1 MRESTAWSGMR
12 IATVDI
18 GDHPPVVLTLEVEE
32 GCAWLIA
39 HMGDRST
46 QNDRLFYRKDSWAR
60 REVDPRAEWAR
71 ITPVDVAGVSVDILF
86 YLSVLPAYGV
96 PSGDEPLEK
105 AVRALSEAVSG
116 CEPVIGAALVMDS

>member
-1 MRESTAWSGMR
+1 MRESTAWSGLR

-18 GDHPPVVLTLEVEE
+18 AGRPPLILTLEVEE
-32 GCAWLIA
+32 DCAWLIA

-60 REVDPRAEWAR
+60 RERDPRAEWAR
-71 ITPVDVAGVSVDILF
+71 ITQVDVVGVSVDILF
-86 YLSVLPAYGV
+86 NLGVLPSYGA
-96 PSGDEPLEK
+96 PTGNEPLEE
-105 AVRALSEAVSG
+105 AVRTLSEAITG